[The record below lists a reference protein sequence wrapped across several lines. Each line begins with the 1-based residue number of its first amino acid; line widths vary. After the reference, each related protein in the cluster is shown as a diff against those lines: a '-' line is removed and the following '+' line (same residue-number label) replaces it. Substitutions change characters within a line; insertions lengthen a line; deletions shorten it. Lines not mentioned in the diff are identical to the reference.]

1 MDKILYKRWCL
12 GVNDYLPLKGV
23 KVLDLSHTLA
33 GPFATL
39 IMADLG
45 AEVIKVEPPEGD
57 ESREFSPIVN
67 GVSSYY
73 LSINRGKRAWF

>member
-1 MDKILYKRWCL
+1 
-12 GVNDYLPLKGV
+12 VNDYLPLKGV

>member
-1 MDKILYKRWCL
+1 M
-12 GVNDYLPLKGV
+12 NDYLPLKGV